1 MLIPHQLYENSMEK
15 EITIKKKITE
25 DTKFALPIKIK
36 KVLYKG
42 KLLVI
47 SPETA
52 NWIMLEN
59 EEQWQFFQLLTSLDL
74 GNALKQFCGAYEN
87 AQYTVTQIVAK
98 HFDNQLVKP
107 KNNGGSMQMYLTNEC
122 NMRCPHCYMFAG
134 LKKDRELSTKEIF
147 DIISSFKKH
156 GGNNIVFSG
165 GEIALRTDLY
175 EILKYSCD
183 LGISN
188 EILTNGTLWNADLV
202 KKVAPLITRVQISID
217 GYDEATNSLIRGK
230 GNFSKALNAVN
241 LFYESN
247 VDTEISVTPYLDK
260 KLAENYQCYIDFARM
275 LNQKY
280 HKANFLVKFT
290 FDVLNGRDICVSEK
304 QKKDYQSI
312 VTKIYNELYGDF
324 VDKPFLEFHK
334 HGGIENN
341 CDYGNVAISADGNV
355 CLCPIIPEMKPVGNI
370 RVNSF
375 DELLDIAQK
384 ARSLSNINNLSPCK
398 DCELKYICGG
408 ECRIKH
414 FSGFKENDLQEIA
427 TSKRVCSQDHK
438 NMFYDMMLKLND
450 EMYR

>member
-1 MLIPHQLYENSMEK
+1 MDK
-15 EITIKKKITE
+15 EITVRKRISE
-25 DTKFALPIKIK
+25 DTKFTLPVNIK
-36 KVLYKG
+36 KVIYRG
-42 KLLVI
+42 KMLVI

-52 NWIMLEN
+52 NWIILEN
-59 EEQWQFFQLLTSLDL
+59 EEQWQFFQLLTSFDL
-74 GNALKQFCGAYEN
+74 GNALKQFNGAYDN

-98 HFDNQLVKP
+98 HFDNQIVKP

-341 CDYGNVAISADGNV
+341 CDYGNVAI
-355 CLCPIIPEMKPVGNI
+355 IPEMKPVGNI

>member
-1 MLIPHQLYENSMEK
+1 MNK
-15 EITIKKKITE
+15 EITVRKRISE
-25 DTKFALPIKIK
+25 DTKFTLPVKIK
-36 KVLYKG
+36 KVIYKE
-42 KLLVI
+42 KIFVI

-52 NWIMLEN
+52 SWIILEN
-59 EEQWQFFQLLTSLDL
+59 EEQWQFFQLLTSFDL
-74 GNALKQFCGAYEN
+74 GNALKQFNGAYDN

-98 HFDNQLVKP
+98 HFDNQIVKP

>member
-1 MLIPHQLYENSMEK
+1 MNK
-15 EITIKKKITE
+15 EITVRKRISE
-25 DTKFALPIKIK
+25 DTKFTLPVKIK
-36 KVLYKG
+36 KVIYKE
-42 KLLVI
+42 KIFVI

-52 NWIMLEN
+52 SWIILEN

-370 RVNSF
+370 RVYSF

>member
-1 MLIPHQLYENSMEK
+1 MNK
-15 EITIKKKITE
+15 EITVRKRISE
-25 DTKFALPIKIK
+25 DTKFTLPVKIK
-36 KVLYKG
+36 KVIYKE
-42 KLLVI
+42 KIFVI

-52 NWIMLEN
+52 SWIILEN

-427 TSKRVCSQDHK
+427 TFKRVCSQDHK

>member
-1 MLIPHQLYENSMEK
+1 MNK
-15 EITIKKKITE
+15 EITVRKRISE
-25 DTKFALPIKIK
+25 DTKFTLPVKIK
-36 KVLYKG
+36 KVIYKE
-42 KLLVI
+42 KIFVI

-52 NWIMLEN
+52 SWIILEN

-175 EILKYSCD
+175 EILKYSFD

-260 KLAENYQCYIDFARM
+260 QLAENYQCYIDFARM

>member
-1 MLIPHQLYENSMEK
+1 MDK
-15 EITIKKKITE
+15 EITVRKRISE
-25 DTKFALPIKIK
+25 DTKFTLPVNIK
-36 KVLYKG
+36 KVIYRG
-42 KLLVI
+42 KMLVI

-52 NWIMLEN
+52 NWIILEN
-59 EEQWQFFQLLTSLDL
+59 EEQWQFFQLLTSFDL
-74 GNALKQFCGAYEN
+74 GNALKQFNGAYDN

-98 HFDNQLVKP
+98 HFDNQIVKP

-370 RVNSF
+370 RVYSF

>member
-1 MLIPHQLYENSMEK
+1 MNK
-15 EITIKKKITE
+15 EITVRKRISE
-25 DTKFALPIKIK
+25 DTKFTLPVKIK
-36 KVLYKG
+36 KVIYKE
-42 KLLVI
+42 KIFVI

-52 NWIMLEN
+52 SWIILEN

-414 FSGFKENDLQEIA
+414 FFGFKENDLQEIA

>member
-1 MLIPHQLYENSMEK
+1 MNK
-15 EITIKKKITE
+15 EITVRKRISE
-25 DTKFALPIKIK
+25 DTKFTLPVKIK
-36 KVLYKG
+36 KVIYKE
-42 KLLVI
+42 KIFVI

-52 NWIMLEN
+52 SWIILEN

-134 LKKDRELSTKEIF
+134 LKKDRELSTREIF

-355 CLCPIIPEMKPVGNI
+355 CLCPIISEMKPVENI

>member
-1 MLIPHQLYENSMEK
+1 MKK
-15 EITIKKKITE
+15 EITVRKRISE
-25 DTKFALPIKIK
+25 DTKFTLPVKIK
-36 KVLYKG
+36 KVIYKE
-42 KLLVI
+42 KIFVI

-52 NWIMLEN
+52 SWIILEN

>member
-1 MLIPHQLYENSMEK
+1 MDK
-15 EITIKKKITE
+15 EITVRKRISE
-25 DTKFALPIKIK
+25 DTKFTLPVKIK
-36 KVLYKG
+36 KVIYRG
-42 KLLVI
+42 KMLVI

-52 NWIMLEN
+52 NWIILEN
-59 EEQWQFFQLLTSLDL
+59 EEQWQFFQLLTSFNL
-74 GNALKQFCGAYEN
+74 GNALKQFNGAYDN

-147 DIISSFKKH
+147 DIISSFKKY
-156 GGNNIVFSG
+156 GGNSIVFSG
-165 GEIALRTDLY
+165 GEIALRKDLY
-175 EILKYSCD
+175 EILKHSYD

-188 EILTNGTLWNADLV
+188 EILTNGTLWNAELV
-202 KKVAPLITRVQISID
+202 QKVVPLISRVQISID
-217 GYDEATNSLIRGK
+217 GYDEATNSRIRGK
-230 GNFSKALNAVN
+230 GNFSRALNAVT
-241 LFYESN
+241 LFYETN
-247 VDTEISVTPYLDK
+247 VDTEISVTPYLDED
-260 KLAENYQCYIDFARM
+260 LAENYQYYIDFARM

-280 HKANFLVKFT
+280 SRANFLVKFT
-290 FDVLNGRDICVSEK
+290 FDVLNGREIRVSEK
-304 QKKDYQSI
+304 QKKDYQGI

-341 CDYGNVAISADGNV
+341 CDYGNIAISADGNV
-355 CLCPIIPEMKPVGNI
+355 CLCPIIPEMKPVGNV

-384 ARSLSNINNLSPCK
+384 ARALSNIKNLSPCK

-414 FSGFKENDLQEIA
+414 FSGFKENNLSMIA
-427 TSKRVCSQDHK
+427 TSKRVCSQEHK
-438 NMFYDMMLKLND
+438 NMFYDMMLNLN
-450 EMYR
+450 EAMYR

>member
-1 MLIPHQLYENSMEK
+1 MNK
-15 EITIKKKITE
+15 EITVRKRISE
-25 DTKFALPIKIK
+25 DTKFTLPVKIK
-36 KVLYKG
+36 KVIYKE
-42 KLLVI
+42 KIFVI

-52 NWIMLEN
+52 SWIILEN

-134 LKKDRELSTKEIF
+134 LKKDRELSTREIF

-156 GGNNIVFSG
+156 VGNNIVFSG

-217 GYDEATNSLIRGK
+217 GYDEVTNSLIRGK

>member
-1 MLIPHQLYENSMEK
+1 MDK
-15 EITIKKKITE
+15 EITVRKRISE
-25 DTKFALPIKIK
+25 DTKFTLPVNIK
-36 KVLYKG
+36 KVIYRG
-42 KLLVI
+42 KMLVI

-52 NWIMLEN
+52 NWIILEN
-59 EEQWQFFQLLTSLDL
+59 EEQWQFFQLLTSFDL
-74 GNALKQFCGAYEN
+74 GNALKQFNGAYDN

-147 DIISSFKKH
+147 DIISSFKKY

-165 GEIALRTDLY
+165 GEIALRKDLY
-175 EILKYSCD
+175 EILKHSYD

-188 EILTNGTLWNADLV
+188 EILTNGTLWNAELV
-202 KKVAPLITRVQISID
+202 QKVVPLISRVQISID
-217 GYDEATNSLIRGK
+217 GYDEATNSRIRGK
-230 GNFSKALNAVN
+230 GNFSRALNAVT
-241 LFYESN
+241 LFYETN
-247 VDTEISVTPYLDK
+247 VDTEISVTPYLDED
-260 KLAENYQCYIDFARM
+260 LAENYQYYIDFARM

-280 HKANFLVKFT
+280 SRANFLVKFT
-290 FDVLNGRDICVSEK
+290 FDVLNGREIRVSEK
-304 QKKDYQSI
+304 QKKDYQGI

-341 CDYGNVAISADGNV
+341 CDYGNIAISADGNV
-355 CLCPIIPEMKPVGNI
+355 CLCPIIPEMKPVGNV

-384 ARSLSNINNLSPCK
+384 ARALSNISNLSPCK

-414 FSGFKENDLQEIA
+414 FSGFKENNLSMIA
-427 TSKRVCSQDHK
+427 TSKRVCSQEHK
-438 NMFYDMMLKLND
+438 NMFYDMMLNLN
-450 EMYR
+450 EAMYR

>member
-1 MLIPHQLYENSMEK
+1 MKK
-15 EITIKKKITE
+15 EITVRKRISE
-25 DTKFALPIKIK
+25 DTKFTLPVKIK
-36 KVLYKG
+36 KVIYKE
-42 KLLVI
+42 KIFVI

-52 NWIMLEN
+52 SWIILEN

-260 KLAENYQCYIDFARM
+260 KLAENYQCYVDFARM

-450 EMYR
+450 EMNM

>member
-1 MLIPHQLYENSMEK
+1 MDK
-15 EITIKKKITE
+15 EITVRKRISE
-25 DTKFALPIKIK
+25 DTKFTLPVKIK
-36 KVLYKG
+36 KVIYRG
-42 KLLVI
+42 KMLVI

-52 NWIMLEN
+52 NWIILEN
-59 EEQWQFFQLLTSLDL
+59 EEQWQFFQLLTSFDL
-74 GNALKQFCGAYEN
+74 GNALKQFNGAYDN

-98 HFDNQLVKP
+98 HFDNQIVKP

-165 GEIALRTDLY
+165 GEIALRKDLY
-175 EILKYSCD
+175 EILKHSYD

-188 EILTNGTLWNADLV
+188 EILTNGTLWNAELV
-202 KKVAPLITRVQISID
+202 QKVVPLISRVQISID
-217 GYDEATNSLIRGK
+217 GYDEATNSRIRGK
-230 GNFSKALNAVN
+230 GNFSRALNAVT
-241 LFYESN
+241 LFYETN
-247 VDTEISVTPYLDK
+247 VDTEISVTPYLDED
-260 KLAENYQCYIDFARM
+260 LAENYQYYIDFARM

-280 HKANFLVKFT
+280 SRANFLVKFT
-290 FDVLNGRDICVSEK
+290 FDVLNGREIRVSEK
-304 QKKDYQSI
+304 QKKDYQGI

-341 CDYGNVAISADGNV
+341 CDYGNIAISADGNV
-355 CLCPIIPEMKPVGNI
+355 CLCPIIPEMKPVGNV

-384 ARSLSNINNLSPCK
+384 ARALSAHPTNPV
-398 DCELKYICGG
+398 E
-408 ECRIKH
+408 
-414 FSGFKENDLQEIA
+414 
-427 TSKRVCSQDHK
+427 
-438 NMFYDMMLKLND
+438 
-450 EMYR
+450 

>member
-1 MLIPHQLYENSMEK
+1 MDK
-15 EITIKKKITE
+15 EITVRKRISE
-25 DTKFALPIKIK
+25 DTKFTLPVNIK
-36 KVLYKG
+36 KVIYRG
-42 KLLVI
+42 KMLVI

-52 NWIMLEN
+52 NWIILEN
-59 EEQWQFFQLLTSLDL
+59 EEQWQFFQLLTSFDL
-74 GNALKQFCGAYEN
+74 GNALKQFNGAYDN

-98 HFDNQLVKP
+98 HFDNQIVKP

-165 GEIALRTDLY
+165 GEIALRKDLY
-175 EILKYSCD
+175 EILKHSYD

-188 EILTNGTLWNADLV
+188 EILTNGTLWNAELV
-202 KKVAPLITRVQISID
+202 QKVVPLISRVQISID
-217 GYDEATNSLIRGK
+217 GYDEATNSRIRGK
-230 GNFSKALNAVN
+230 GNFSRALNTVT
-241 LFYESN
+241 LFYETN
-247 VDTEISVTPYLDK
+247 VDTEISVTPYLDED
-260 KLAENYQCYIDFARM
+260 LAENYQYYIDFARM

-280 HKANFLVKFT
+280 SRANFLVKFT
-290 FDVLNGRDICVSEK
+290 FDVLNGREIRVSEK
-304 QKKDYQSI
+304 QKKDYQGI

-370 RVNSF
+370 RVYSF

>member
-1 MLIPHQLYENSMEK
+1 MDK
-15 EITIKKKITE
+15 EITVRKRISE
-25 DTKFALPIKIK
+25 DTKFTLPVKIK
-36 KVLYKG
+36 KVIYRG
-42 KLLVI
+42 KMLVI

-52 NWIMLEN
+52 NWIILEN
-59 EEQWQFFQLLTSLDL
+59 EEQWQFFQLLTSFDL
-74 GNALKQFCGAYEN
+74 GNALKQFNGAYDN

-98 HFDNQLVKP
+98 HFDNQFVKP

-165 GEIALRTDLY
+165 GEIALRKDLY
-175 EILKYSCD
+175 EILKHSYD

-188 EILTNGTLWNADLV
+188 EILTNGTLWNAELV
-202 KKVAPLITRVQISID
+202 QKVVPLISRVQISID
-217 GYDEATNSLIRGK
+217 GYDEATNSRIRGK
-230 GNFSKALNAVN
+230 GNFSRALNAVT
-241 LFYESN
+241 LFYETN
-247 VDTEISVTPYLDK
+247 VDTEISVTPYLDED
-260 KLAENYQCYIDFARM
+260 LAENYQYYIDFARM

-280 HKANFLVKFT
+280 SRANFLVKFT
-290 FDVLNGRDICVSEK
+290 FDVLNGREIRVSEK
-304 QKKDYQSI
+304 QKKDYQGI

-341 CDYGNVAISADGNV
+341 CDYGNIAISADGNV
-355 CLCPIIPEMKPVGNI
+355 CLCPIIPEMKPVGNV

-384 ARSLSNINNLSPCK
+384 ARALSNINNLSLCK

-414 FSGFKENDLQEIA
+414 FSGFKENNLSMIA
-427 TSKRVCSQDHK
+427 TSKRVCSQEHK
-438 NMFYDMMLKLND
+438 NMFYDIMLNLN
-450 EMYR
+450 EAMYR

>member
-1 MLIPHQLYENSMEK
+1 MNK
-15 EITIKKKITE
+15 EITVRKRISE
-25 DTKFALPIKIK
+25 DTKFTLPVNIK
-36 KVLYKG
+36 KVIYRG
-42 KLLVI
+42 KMLVI

-52 NWIMLEN
+52 NWIILEN
-59 EEQWQFFQLLTSLDL
+59 EEQWQFFQLLTSFDL
-74 GNALKQFCGAYEN
+74 GNALKQFNGAYDN

-98 HFDNQLVKP
+98 HFDNQIVKP

>member
-1 MLIPHQLYENSMEK
+1 MNK
-15 EITIKKKITE
+15 DITVRKRISE
-25 DTKFALPIKIK
+25 DTKFTLPVKIK
-36 KVLYKG
+36 KVIYKE
-42 KLLVI
+42 KIFVI

-52 NWIMLEN
+52 SWIILEN

-98 HFDNQLVKP
+98 HFDNQIVKP

-438 NMFYDMMLKLND
+438 NMFYDMMLKLNE

>member
-1 MLIPHQLYENSMEK
+1 MNK
-15 EITIKKKITE
+15 EITVRKRISE
-25 DTKFALPIKIK
+25 DTKFTLPVKIK
-36 KVLYKG
+36 KVIYKE
-42 KLLVI
+42 KIFVI

-52 NWIMLEN
+52 SWIILEN

-134 LKKDRELSTKEIF
+134 LKKDRELSTREIF

-355 CLCPIIPEMKPVGNI
+355 CLCPIIPEMKPVENI

>member
-1 MLIPHQLYENSMEK
+1 MNK
-15 EITIKKKITE
+15 EITVRKRISE
-25 DTKFALPIKIK
+25 DTKFTLPVKIK
-36 KVLYKG
+36 KVIYKE
-42 KLLVI
+42 KIFVI

-52 NWIMLEN
+52 SWIILEN

-280 HKANFLVKFT
+280 SRANFLVKFT

>member
-1 MLIPHQLYENSMEK
+1 MDK
-15 EITIKKKITE
+15 EITVRKRISE
-25 DTKFALPIKIK
+25 DTKFTLPVKIK
-36 KVLYKG
+36 KVIYRG

-52 NWIMLEN
+52 NWIILEN
-59 EEQWQFFQLLTSLDL
+59 EEQWQFFQLLTSFDL
-74 GNALKQFCGAYEN
+74 GNALKQFNGAYDN

-165 GEIALRTDLY
+165 GEIALRKDLY
-175 EILKYSCD
+175 EILKHSYD

-188 EILTNGTLWNADLV
+188 EILTNGTLWNAELV
-202 KKVAPLITRVQISID
+202 QKVVPLISRVQISID
-217 GYDEATNSLIRGK
+217 GYDEATNSRIRGK
-230 GNFSKALNAVN
+230 GNFSRALNTVT
-241 LFYESN
+241 LFYETN
-247 VDTEISVTPYLDK
+247 VDTEISVTPYLDED
-260 KLAENYQCYIDFARM
+260 LAENYQYYIDFARM

-280 HKANFLVKFT
+280 SRANFLVKFT
-290 FDVLNGRDICVSEK
+290 FDVLNGREIRVSEK
-304 QKKDYQSI
+304 QKKDYQGI

-341 CDYGNVAISADGNV
+341 CDYGNVAISADGHV

-370 RVNSF
+370 RVNCF

-414 FSGFKENDLQEIA
+414 FSGFKENNLSMIA
-427 TSKRVCSQDHK
+427 TSKRVCSQEHK
-438 NMFYDMMLKLND
+438 NMFYDMMLNLN
-450 EMYR
+450 EAMYR

>member
-1 MLIPHQLYENSMEK
+1 MNK
-15 EITIKKKITE
+15 EITVRKRISE
-25 DTKFALPIKIK
+25 DTKFTLPVKIK
-36 KVLYKG
+36 KVIYKE
-42 KLLVI
+42 KIFVI

-52 NWIMLEN
+52 SWIILEN

-202 KKVAPLITRVQISID
+202 KKVASLITRVQISID

-438 NMFYDMMLKLND
+438 NMFYDMMLKLNE

>member
-1 MLIPHQLYENSMEK
+1 MNK
-15 EITIKKKITE
+15 EITVRKRISE
-25 DTKFALPIKIK
+25 DTKFTLPVKIK
-36 KVLYKG
+36 KVIYKE
-42 KLLVI
+42 KIFVI

-52 NWIMLEN
+52 SWIILEN

-122 NMRCPHCYMFAG
+122 IMRCPHCYMFAG
-134 LKKDRELSTKEIF
+134 LKKDRELSTKDIF

-156 GGNNIVFSG
+156 GGNNFVFSG

>member
-1 MLIPHQLYENSMEK
+1 M
-15 EITIKKKITE
+15 
-25 DTKFALPIKIK
+25 
-36 KVLYKG
+36 
-42 KLLVI
+42 I

-52 NWIMLEN
+52 SWIILEN

>member
-1 MLIPHQLYENSMEK
+1 MNK
-15 EITIKKKITE
+15 EITVRKRISE
-25 DTKFALPIKIK
+25 DTKFTLPVKIK
-36 KVLYKG
+36 KVIYKE
-42 KLLVI
+42 KIFVI

-52 NWIMLEN
+52 SWIILEN

-134 LKKDRELSTKEIF
+134 LKKDRELSTREIF

-370 RVNSF
+370 RVNCF

>member
-1 MLIPHQLYENSMEK
+1 MNK
-15 EITIKKKITE
+15 EITVRKRISE
-25 DTKFALPIKIK
+25 DTKFTLPVKIK
-36 KVLYKG
+36 KVIYKE
-42 KLLVI
+42 KIFVI

-52 NWIMLEN
+52 SWIILEN

-134 LKKDRELSTKEIF
+134 LKKDRELSTREIF

-247 VDTEISVTPYLDK
+247 VDTI
-260 KLAENYQCYIDFARM
+260 
-275 LNQKY
+275 
-280 HKANFLVKFT
+280 
-290 FDVLNGRDICVSEK
+290 
-304 QKKDYQSI
+304 
-312 VTKIYNELYGDF
+312 
-324 VDKPFLEFHK
+324 
-334 HGGIENN
+334 
-341 CDYGNVAISADGNV
+341 
-355 CLCPIIPEMKPVGNI
+355 LC
-370 RVNSF
+370 
-375 DELLDIAQK
+375 
-384 ARSLSNINNLSPCK
+384 
-398 DCELKYICGG
+398 
-408 ECRIKH
+408 
-414 FSGFKENDLQEIA
+414 
-427 TSKRVCSQDHK
+427 
-438 NMFYDMMLKLND
+438 
-450 EMYR
+450 

>member
-1 MLIPHQLYENSMEK
+1 MNK
-15 EITIKKKITE
+15 EITVRKRISE
-25 DTKFALPIKIK
+25 DTKFTLPVKIK
-36 KVLYKG
+36 KVIYKE
-42 KLLVI
+42 KIFVI

-52 NWIMLEN
+52 SWIILEN

-98 HFDNQLVKP
+98 HFDNQIVKP

-438 NMFYDMMLKLND
+438 NMFYDMMLKLNE

>member
-1 MLIPHQLYENSMEK
+1 MNK
-15 EITIKKKITE
+15 EITVRKRISE
-25 DTKFALPIKIK
+25 DTKFTLPVKIK
-36 KVLYKG
+36 KVIYKE
-42 KLLVI
+42 KIFVI

-52 NWIMLEN
+52 NWIILEN

-98 HFDNQLVKP
+98 HLDNQLVKP

-230 GNFSKALNAVN
+230 GNFSRALNAVN

-260 KLAENYQCYIDFARM
+260 NLAENYQYYIDFARM

-304 QKKDYQSI
+304 QKEDYQSI

-438 NMFYDMMLKLND
+438 NMFYNMMLKLND